1 MRAVD
6 LQSSPRVQ
14 AAMVFTRPGADK
26 PVAESRGPRGEVH
39 YPKGVYEERTV
50 TIENLR
56 PCRPDYTLDR
66 HGFMLADHRTA
77 VVDFRDDD
85 ELRAVYYPEAERL
98 IAALTGAARVVLFDH
113 TRRTADEAAQ
123 RRDNLREPVRVVHND
138 YTDWSGPQRVRDV
151 LPDEAAAL
159 LARRVAVVQV
169 WRSMR
174 GPVVQQPLALCD
186 ARSIAPAD
194 LIAAERRHPNRVGEI
209 YQIAYSPAQRW
220 YYAPALGFGEAL
232 VFKTYDS
239 ATDGRARF
247 SAHGS
252 FLDPAAPADAP
263 PRESIEVRAF
273 AFFAAI

>member
-1 MRAVD
+1 V
-6 LQSSPRVQ
+6 SSDVE
-14 AAMVFTRPGADK
+14 AAMVFTCPTTEK
-26 PVAESRGPRGEVH
+26 PVAQSQGPRGHVV
-39 YPKGVYEERTV
+39 YPKGTYEERVV
-50 TIENLR
+50 TIANLR
-56 PCRPDYTLDR
+56 PRRAEYTLDR
-66 HGFMLADHRTA
+66 HGFMLADHPTA
-77 VVDFRDDD
+77 VADFRDDR
-85 ELRAVYYPEAERL
+85 ELDAVYYPEVERL
-98 IAALTGAARVVLFDH
+98 IAALTGAARVVIFDH

-159 LARRVAVVQV
+159 LARRVAVIQV

-174 GPVVQQPLALCD
+174 GTVVQQPLALCD

-209 YQIAYSPAQRW
+209 YQIAYNPAQRW

-252 FLDPAAPADAP
+252 FLDPTAPADAA

-273 AFFAAI
+273 AFFDAA